1 MTRPKLKISAETA
14 AEDLR
19 SGMSDSDMMQKYRLS
34 PKGLVSLFKKLLEA
48 GIVDQG
54 EIDRRMNA
62 LETTIELD
70 IDKFPFEI
78 AQDTVRG
85 KLKWSFKTG
94 GWVFSSPVLWS
105 GAVYFGSWDG
115 NLYCLDLKTGH
126 SKWTFK
132 AVDVVRSSPVIWDDI
147 VYVGSWD
154 HHIYAVNAVTG
165 MQIWT
170 FKTGQ
175 EVWSSPAVSDGIV
188 YIGSTDGIL
197 YAVDAR
203 QGRLKWRFK
212 SQGLAFNWVESS
224 PVVADG
230 TVYFGTHGGDLY
242 AVHSQTGEEMW
253 RFTAGDSIDSS
264 PTVSEGL
271 ILFGSN
277 DSNLYAVDIKTRQER
292 WRFKTANAVSRR
304 DGPYDRVFLPHS
316 PRRKAWLPDCRI
328 SGRIAS
334 PAPILRVRPRS
345 RAANL
350 RWRRYARVLRSG
362 PAMAPKAPP
371 SRSNFCTSASRS
383 ARNFPILSRS
393 ITSELEPF
401 VG

>member
-230 TVYFGTHGGDLY
+230 TVSRH
-242 AVHSQTGEEMW
+242 
-253 RFTAGDSIDSS
+253 
-264 PTVSEGL
+264 
-271 ILFGSN
+271 
-277 DSNLYAVDIKTRQER
+277 
-292 WRFKTANAVSRR
+292 SRR
-304 DGPYDRVFLPHS
+304 GSLRGAFPN
-316 PRRKAWLPDCRI
+316 RRGDVEVYCR
-328 SGRIAS
+328 RF
-334 PAPILRVRPRS
+334 
-345 RAANL
+345 
-350 RWRRYARVLRSG
+350 Y
-362 PAMAPKAPP
+362 
-371 SRSNFCTSASRS
+371 
-383 ARNFPILSRS
+383 
-393 ITSELEPF
+393 
-401 VG
+401 